1 MFSRN
6 SFIHRLSAF
15 LVRTRRR
22 SLPLALAALGAILWA
37 GRDGYLGIA
46 GLTGGSLTFDAGKL
60 PQRKMSM
67 GDFVLSW
74 EPLQGGILTVT
85 HRAEPARVIWST
97 VRGLNFVGAAQGRE
111 HIRESRGA
119 YTVRDALK
127 VLCNKQTIEELRQVD
142 GQVIVSGTLQCSRA
156 SRRVKYTLVFQEQ
169 LPNQLAF
176 KLVLA
181 DPSYNRTYLTY
192 ATDREEHF
200 FGFGVQSTYFDLK
213 GRRLPIFVTE
223 QGIGRGLQPLTTVMN
238 LWGGAGGSWYTSY
251 AVAPHYITSRLRS
264 LFLENYE
271 YAVFDLRDA
280 NIARIE
286 VFADHLDGR
295 ILYGGSPGQLIA
307 EYTSIAGRMR
317 PLPQWTQEGAIVGIQ
332 GGTAAVRETY
342 ERLDAAGTPVAA
354 LWLQDWVGQRVTTG
368 GLGKQLWWNWELN
381 RRHYPAWEQLRADLA
396 ADDVRLMLY
405 INPFLV
411 DVPDDVGHTR
421 NLFREAAE
429 KGYLIRRP
437 DGTIYLIKNTTFSA
451 GMVDLTNPE
460 AYAWLQQ
467 IIRDDMMAIGAAGWM
482 ADFGEALPADA
493 VLASGESAFEYHNRY
508 PEAWARLNREVLDT
522 SPDGAA
528 MFFFSRAGYR
538 ESPKYATAFWLGDQL
553 VSWDEYDGIK
563 SAVTGLLSGGM
574 SGFSLNHS
582 DIGGYTTINTPI
594 LKYRRSKE
602 LLMRWME
609 LNAFTVLYRS
619 HEGFLPEVN
628 AQVYSDDQLIAHFTR
643 FARVYR
649 SLAFYREELMREAAA
664 TGLPVVRH
672 PFINYPQQAEFYGMS
687 YQQFMLGTELMVAPV
702 LDPGAEQVRVYLPA
716 GIWRH
721 LWSRR
726 QYEIE
731 EPGMYITVEAPLGE
745 PAVFYRSDSAVAAR
759 FIANLRQLGV
769 LQE

>member
-1 MFSRN
+1 MFPRS
-6 SFIHRLSAF
+6 SFTHRLSAF
-15 LVRTRRR
+15 LARTRCL

-37 GRDGYLGIA
+37 GRGGSPVIA
-46 GLTGGSLTFDAGKL
+46 RLTAGSLTFDAGKL
-60 PQRKMSM
+60 PQHKMST

-74 EPLQGGILTVT
+74 EPLQGGTLTVT
-85 HRAEPARVIWST
+85 HRAEPARVLWST
-97 VRGLNFVGAAQGRE
+97 VRGHNFVSAAQGHAR
-111 HIRESRGA
+111 IRESRGA
-119 YTVRDALK
+119 YTVRDTLE
-127 VLCNKQTIEELRQVD
+127 VLCNRQTIDEMRQVD
-142 GQVIVSGTLQCSRA
+142 EQVIVSGTLQCNRV
-156 SRRVKYTLVFQEQ
+156 SRRVNYALIFQER

-176 KLVLA
+176 ELVLA
-181 DPSYNRTYLTY
+181 DASYNRTYLTY
-192 ATDREEHF
+192 ATDRDEHF
-200 FGFGVQSTYFDLK
+200 FGFGVQSTQFDLK

-238 LWGGAGGSWYTSY
+238 LWGGAGGTWYTSY

-271 YAVFDLRDA
+271 YAVFDLRNA
-280 NIARIE
+280 NSAHIE

-295 ILYGGSPGQLIA
+295 ILYGGSPRQLIA
-307 EYTSIAGRMR
+307 EYTSVVGRMR

-332 GGTAAVRETY
+332 GGTAAVRGIY

-368 GLGKQLWWNWELN
+368 GMGKQLWWNWALN
-381 RRHYPAWEQLRADLA
+381 RRHYPAWEQLRDDLA

-405 INPFLV
+405 ISPFLV

-437 DGTIYLIKNTTFSA
+437 DGMVYLIKNTTFSA
-451 GMVDLTNPE
+451 GLVDLTNPA

-467 IIRDDMMAIGAAGWM
+467 IIRDDMIAIGAAGWM
-482 ADFGEALPADA
+482 ADFGEALPTDA
-493 VLASGESAFEYHNRY
+493 VLSSGESAFEYHNRY
-508 PEAWARLNREVLDT
+508 PEAWARLNREVLDAST
-522 SPDGAA
+522 DGAA
-528 MFFFSRAGYR
+528 MFFFSRSGYR

-553 VSWDEYDGIK
+553 VSWDEHDGIK
-563 SAVTGLLSGGM
+563 SAVTGLLSGGI

-594 LKYRRSKE
+594 LKYRRSEE

-619 HEGFLPEVN
+619 HEGFLPEAN
-628 AQVYSDDQLIAHFTR
+628 AQVYSDDKLIAHFNR

-649 SLAFYREELMREAAA
+649 SLAFYREELMQEAAE

-672 PFINYPQQAEFYGMS
+672 PFINHPENAAFYGMS

-702 LDPGAEQVRVYLPA
+702 LDPGVEQLRVHLPA
-716 GIWRH
+716 GSWRH

-726 QYEIE
+726 QYEIK
-731 EPGMYITVEAPLGE
+731 EPGMYITVEVPLGE
-745 PAVFYRSDSAVAAR
+745 PAVFYRSDSVVAAQ
-759 FIANLRQLGV
+759 FIGNLRQLGV